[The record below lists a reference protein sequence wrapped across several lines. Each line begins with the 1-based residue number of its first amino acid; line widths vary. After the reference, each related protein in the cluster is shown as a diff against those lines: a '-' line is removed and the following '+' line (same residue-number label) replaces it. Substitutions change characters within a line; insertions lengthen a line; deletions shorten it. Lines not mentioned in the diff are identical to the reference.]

1 MERRFKSDRACSE
14 RPSFRPAIAAG
25 PPSWAVEDQTYAV
38 PPSSSRYADG
48 LFRTAWLNV
57 MEPTH
62 HRHLGRTRRVLR
74 QTPNRRGKTLAVSC
88 ALVKTLTRRAL
99 APYRIFSGTEQVPG
113 ARPKCCRMASSVL
126 VENLKGSPQ
135 FCPDAQVRGQSPR
148 NVIAFTLFEVT
159 RTLLMAEELSRTLE
173 RCCAVV
179 PMGGWAGPHKI
190 TPSIPSRF
198 F

>member
-1 MERRFKSDRACSE
+1 MGRLTLNVLLSFAQFEREVTAERIRDKLAASKRKGLWMGGRVPLGYDLKDRRLIVNAREAALVRRFYQRYLELGCVSKLSAE
-14 RPSFRPAIAAG
+14 LIG

-62 HRHLGRTRRVLR
+62 HRHVGRTRRVLR

-126 VENLKGSPQ
+126 VENL
-135 FCPDAQVRGQSPR
+135 
-148 NVIAFTLFEVT
+148 
-159 RTLLMAEELSRTLE
+159 
-173 RCCAVV
+173 
-179 PMGGWAGPHKI
+179 
-190 TPSIPSRF
+190 
-198 F
+198 

>member
-14 RPSFRPAIAAG
+14 RPSFRPAIAAR

-74 QTPNRRGKTLAVSC
+74 QTPNRRGKTLAASC

-99 APYRIFSGTEQVPG
+99 APDRIFPETQQVPG
-113 ARPKCCRMASSVL
+113 ASPKCCRMASSVL
-126 VENLKGSPQ
+126 VESLTAHRNSARTRK
-135 FCPDAQVRGQSPR
+135 VRGQSPR
-148 NVIAFTLFEVT
+148 NALAFTLFEVT
-159 RTLLMAEELSRTLE
+159 RTL
-173 RCCAVV
+173 
-179 PMGGWAGPHKI
+179 
-190 TPSIPSRF
+190 
-198 F
+198 